1 MPFQLEDNGKT
12 RFYFK
17 DGMMWERTV
26 DEGDNL
32 WRTSLAYI
40 AYGDSALKEGM
51 LDCTKWISPDHVQYF
66 RSTEQNDTT
75 VSRDQVTMFLAAMAI
90 RGEDVK
96 PYIKATKWRLSK
108 RYSLTLDMWLW
119 MKALSGNK
127 FAKKLFFLTEVPLV
141 KAYQLWDKLNISKNK
156 FPSYAVHLLAW
167 QIYSLEDNS
176 NLKDRLGYIVAK
188 MADDDNYL
196 VQLLTGHCVDSSKIE
211 NVIPMTDFV
220 WQRYKKTTKVELRP
234 LTDEEA
240 EFNTLDVDVLN
251 YIFNQ
256 SK

>member
-17 DGMMWERTV
+17 DGMLWERSV

-40 AYGDSALKEGM
+40 AYGNPELKEGM
-51 LDCTKWISPDHVQYF
+51 LECTEWVDSNHVQYY
-66 RSTEQNDTT
+66 RSTYKNDTT

-119 MKALSGNK
+119 MKALGGSK
-127 FAKKLFFLTEVPLV
+127 FAKKLFFLTEVPIV
-141 KAYQLWDKLNISKNK
+141 KAYRLWDKLNISKNK

-176 NLKDRLGYIVAK
+176 NLKENLGNTVAK

-196 VQLLTGHCVDSSKIE
+196 VQLLAGCDVDQSKIDS
-211 NVIPMTDFV
+211 VVPMTDFV
-220 WQRYKKTTKVELRP
+220 WQRYKETTRVDIRL
-234 LTDEEA
+234 LTEEEA
-240 EFNTLDVDVLN
+240 EFNTLDMDVLN

-256 SK
+256 SN